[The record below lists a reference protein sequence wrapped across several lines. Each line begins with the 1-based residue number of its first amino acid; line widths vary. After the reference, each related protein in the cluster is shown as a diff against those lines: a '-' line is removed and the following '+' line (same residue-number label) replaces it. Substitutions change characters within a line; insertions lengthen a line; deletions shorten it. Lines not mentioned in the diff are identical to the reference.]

1 MEAPPIINGH
11 EGVEAVE
18 AEEQRTLVGWFA
30 LAIIFFLLIIG
41 NLVSYLQR
49 DDKEKALVIPAYET
63 VLRQAT
69 KQEALQAYMKNLSSS
84 MSGIGKQSS
93 NDQLDPDKTL
103 DGPISVLVQKRESDP
118 LAGLYYA
125 VMRQEQDKEVTAKDL
140 GFIRKSKDEQLLAAA
155 DLFDAKDKGK
165 VVGLEKS
172 LPEEGFVYRL
182 AKVQALERLGD
193 NAERTKLLSE
203 TNVPMFL
210 ASTVILGG
218 AILGGIISIIAFFV
232 IRGSGKM
239 QIRGYP
245 GTGMSVAAADRLAL
259 RCAMLFA
266 AWLISE
272 LVVIMI
278 ARALKVP
285 EGVDR
290 VLSSAFLIVM
300 VPLSLRV
307 PVLGETLDWRRFFP
321 KGRTAGDILVGAAA
335 ALGNLPIIF
344 TLAILG
350 QALFS
355 FLPSP
360 EHPLTTEL
368 MTDKSFGTVSLA
380 LFAAAIVA
388 PIFEEFMFR
397 GHLFPAIAAQRNLM
411 VGAVLSSFLF
421 AAIHPTGVP
430 AWPALMG
437 LAAMGCALTYVR
449 GSLVPCI
456 AMHAVHNLLTLIV
469 AIGIA

>member
-1 MEAPPIINGH
+1 MEAPPIINVT
-11 EGVEAVE
+11 EGVDSP
-18 AEEQRTLVGWFA
+18 EQRSPVGWLA
-30 LAIIFFLLIIG
+30 LGIIFFLLIVG

-49 DDKEKALVIPAYET
+49 DDKAETKVIPAYET
-63 VLRQAT
+63 VLRQSIKTSAMET
-69 KQEALQAYMKNLSSS
+69 YLKQMSPQAPSRV
-84 MSGIGKQSS
+84 
-93 NDQLDPDKTL
+93 DPKATL
-103 DGPISVLVQKRESDP
+103 DGPISVLVTKREKEP

-125 VMRQEQDKEVTAKDL
+125 VMRAEQGKEVTAKDL
-140 GFIRKSKDEQLLAAA
+140 SFIRESKEPALVAAA
-155 DLFDAKDKGK
+155 DLYAAKNSGK
-165 VVGLEKS
+165 VAELAKA
-172 LPEEGFVYRL
+172 LPEDGFVYRL
-182 AKVQALERLGD
+182 AKVQALDRLGEP
-193 NAERTKLLSE
+193 AERKKVVE
-203 TNVPMFL
+203 EVNVPLFL

-218 AILGGIISIIAFFV
+218 AILGGIIAIVVFFV

-245 GTGMSVAAADRLAL
+245 GTGMSPAAADRLAL
-259 RCAMLFA
+259 RCAMLFG
-266 AWLISE
+266 AWLVSE
-272 LVVIMI
+272 LVVVML
-278 ARALKVP
+278 ARALNVP

-290 VLSSAFLIVM
+290 VISAAVLILM
-300 VPLSLRV
+300 VPLSLQV
-307 PVLGETLDWRRFFP
+307 PVLGERLEWNRFFP
-321 KGRTAGDILVGAAA
+321 KGRTASDILVGAAA

-368 MTDKSFGTVSLA
+368 MSDKSAATVSLA
-380 LFAAAIVA
+380 LFAGAIVA

-397 GHLFPAIAAQRNLM
+397 GHLFPALAARKNLM
-411 VGAVLSSFLF
+411 FGAIFSSFLF
-421 AAIHPTGVP
+421 AAIRPTGVP